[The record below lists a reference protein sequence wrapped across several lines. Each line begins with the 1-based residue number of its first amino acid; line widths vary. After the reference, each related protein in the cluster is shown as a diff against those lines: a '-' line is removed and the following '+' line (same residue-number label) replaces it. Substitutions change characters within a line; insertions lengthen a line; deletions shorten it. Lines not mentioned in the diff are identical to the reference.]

1 MKIFAFVTIFLWSSL
16 AIAEHCGEP
25 GSKHWSTV
33 VKLKAAPVTLHWT
46 GVYEGADS
54 VCSAVYKTSSG
65 QSRTLEVWGQPE
77 VNKAQSLLAFG
88 SCADDGCEKE
98 ILVADIA
105 RGVVLKTK
113 LPLTGPQSYLKAK
126 WNATGRELLIEEK
139 SFNVGQPLP
148 ARRFF
153 CSVTKTVKCTSVES
167 NKALHRPHDAPGERN
182 R

>member
-1 MKIFAFVTIFLWSSL
+1 MFLWSSL
-16 AIAEHCGEP
+16 AIAEDCGEL

-65 QSRTLEVWGQPE
+65 QSRTLEVWGQPQ
-77 VNKAQSLLAFG
+77 VNEAQSLLAFL

-126 WNATGRELLIEEK
+126 WNATGRELLIELE
-139 SFNVGQPLP
+139 SFDEGGQPLPVP

-153 CSVTKTVKCTSVES
+153 CSVTKTVKCTRVES
-167 NKALHRPHDAPGERN
+167 NKALHRSHDAPGELN